1 METPES
7 PDNKETLIINDDLS
21 DELIPT
27 RKSVIDKSDN
37 SEIVSSIHV
46 ETTTNLLELPKNT
59 KKFTKIIRNYKS
71 IQDNLDNIQE
81 DILKLEKIHSL
92 FVSQVENKIRFRE
105 YGSYID
111 DIFYQLKL
119 LKIEYDCQTKIHNNN
134 IVKLYKDLYRL
145 YSKVIKKLISMKL
158 ETNNQIVGSKVKKQL
173 DEKIH
178 IDKMQYFQKIKPFNE
193 IADNHINIEDCITL
207 YKEFDIRINDIVGSI
222 QDILKS
228 IDIAEEQKFDGLLLQ
243 TYLISMNSEKEKAL
257 IEKEVFEKLLKG
269 ILLCHIDI
277 SNKYL
282 ERTNKI
288 SKEIINDSE
297 KIKDI

>member
-1 METPES
+1 MEILGS
-7 PDNKETLIINDDLS
+7 PDNKETLHDVMIVTDDLS
-21 DELIPT
+21 DEAIPS
-27 RKSVIDKSDN
+27 RKNLNKSEN
-37 SEIVSSIHV
+37 SEIVTSIQV
-46 ETTTNLLELPKNT
+46 ETIELSKNS

-92 FVSQVENKIRFRE
+92 FVSQVENKIQFRE

-119 LKIEYDCQTKIHNNN
+119 LKMEYDCQNNIHKNN

-158 ETNNQIVGSKVKKQL
+158 ENNNQFIGMKDKN
-173 DEKIH
+173 EKIH
-178 IDKMQYFQKIKPFNE
+178 IDKIQYFQKIKPFNE
-193 IADNHINIEDCITL
+193 IADNHINMDDCITL
-207 YKEFDIRINDIVGSI
+207 YKEFDFRINDIVNSI